1 VIIISVGAVG
11 VKDVHGTSGHT
22 IKSTTCSRTVNSG
35 GSERL
40 SSSRDA
46 TDMLAR

>member
-11 VKDVHGTSGHT
+11 VRNDHSTSGYT
-22 IKSTTCSRTVNSG
+22 IKSTSSSRTVNSG

-40 SSSRDA
+40 TSSRDD
-46 TDMLAR
+46 TDMLAI